1 MDSSKVSNSPLNIL
15 YLLKHFLIFSFVWWC
30 FTLQVLVNPY
40 FSLCLMNSLSH
51 KPYLLI
57 LFAPNS
63 LPWSI
68 WSIIN
73 FFNGHIYPSS
83 LKSYSINS
91 IVFSLLQLTYSTSN
105 NHLCTIRNSID
116 LQPYEGILMSVY
128 SPSKR
133 AMFTFISA
141 TFPSGSIF
149 ASLKVQ
155 GSCWVDNCAFH
166 FPQMHTRMPSNFS
179 RWQQL
184 KNEFN
189 F

>member
-15 YLLKHFLIFSFVWWC
+15 YVLKHFSIFSFVWWC

-57 LFAPNS
+57 LFVPNS

-68 WSIIN
+68 WSIIS
-73 FFNGHIYPSS
+73 FFNGHIYHIA
-83 LKSYSINS
+83 LKSYSINA
-91 IVFSLLQLTYSTSN
+91 IVFSLLQLTYYLPAII
-105 NHLCTIRNSID
+105 HLCTIRNSID
-116 LQPYEGILMSVY
+116 LQPYEWILMSVY
-128 SPSKR
+128 SPSKH

-141 TFPSGSIF
+141 TFLSVSIF

-166 FPQMHTRMPSNFS
+166 FPQMCTRMPSIFS

-184 KNEFN
+184 KN
-189 F
+189 